1 MSPTAQ
7 TKPMRRNGSLWRAL
21 VASELRVFMRQPI
34 MIALSVILPI
44 ALLGL
49 SVIGE
54 RAESNYAWAQ
64 VSGRNSAAVMC
75 ITVYFVS
82 LNTITARRHTLALKR
97 LRTSALPD
105 FGIVS
110 GLLVPPLLVGLLQLA
125 TVWGGMIWYGL
136 PDIPVPASPLLVIIA
151 GVAGVFVAALAG
163 VVTAAVT
170 PNPEKVQWTMMPLF
184 VSTMGA
190 VSILPVLLDPTENL
204 MLRAVPLVANADM
217 IISGWA
223 PSAHAGRI
231 LADAAIIV
239 TWLLILG
246 VLSRRTF
253 RWERRR

>member
-1 MSPTAQ
+1 MHHRVLRLPEHDHRQKTHPRLEEAAYLSIARFRDRVRATGASIA
-7 TKPMRRNGSLWRAL
+7 RRAL
-21 VASELRVFMRQPI
+21 
-34 MIALSVILPI
+34 
-44 ALLGL
+44 
-49 SVIGE
+49 
-54 RAESNYAWAQ
+54 
-64 VSGRNSAAVMC
+64 
-75 ITVYFVS
+75 
-82 LNTITARRHTLALKR
+82 TARDGLGRHDLVRTPRHTCPGLA
-97 LRTSALPD
+97 
-105 FGIVS
+105 
-110 GLLVPPLLVGLLQLA
+110 
-125 TVWGGMIWYGL
+125 
-136 PDIPVPASPLLVIIA
+136 IA